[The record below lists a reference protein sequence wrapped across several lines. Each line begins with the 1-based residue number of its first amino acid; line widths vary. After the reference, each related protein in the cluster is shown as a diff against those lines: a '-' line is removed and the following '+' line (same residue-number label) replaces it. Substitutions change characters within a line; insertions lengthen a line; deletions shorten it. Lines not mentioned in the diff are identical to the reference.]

1 MLQAYSNELANN
13 RVVMLLIEEDEEE
26 AELIIWN
33 KDNASKVARE
43 FIDYKTAFNMSNQL
57 EVLAEDFGYLNID

>member
-1 MLQAYSNELANN
+1 MKAYSKDLTNN
-13 RVVMLLIEEDEEE
+13 RVVMVLLNEDEEE